1 MKPVKMD
8 TKRFIRANRV
18 QLRLEQVDYEKLVLP
33 TDPIRYIDKYL
44 DNRELSPFEEQNRS
58 VENEAGRPAY
68 DPKIIIGV
76 LLYGM
81 SEGITEL
88 RQLEKACREWAPLR
102 WFCGGIEP
110 SKSTFGEFVKKHKEA
125 IRDLFV
131 QGVEALLDNGII
143 HVEEIAMDGTRVKT
157 GASKGSFHRGKTI
170 LAKKEAAEAL
180 VEKSLQ
186 EIENAID
193 EKEEK
198 KLAGQL
204 NRNLKKLEN
213 IKAAAV
219 RHEELAKRRRE
230 KGKDE
235 KETRASITDP
245 EAGIVKTGDGGF
257 VAGYNICLGVSTDAK
272 PAILALELSR
282 DGSDMRYLDSIVEQ
296 TQETT
301 GHQVSR
307 VLVDDGIV
315 SGENLRKMAEKGIE
329 VISPAPGEKSIS
341 NSLNEDDGAEK
352 PELQVAEWDEQTK
365 NGQLPKNLFTIQDNN
380 KVFCPAGKEMRPEG
394 KLRQENRRW
403 IQLFRGVGCADCPFK
418 KACSNGKSNRR
429 ISVGVD
435 DKYLRDHQEKMKSSE
450 AQERYK
456 KRCQTVEL
464 RNAHLKQNYSM
475 RVIRRRGVEM
485 VTAVALLAA
494 ICCNASINW
503 GI

>member
-1 MKPVKMD
+1 MMNVQYKSAGIFMNPGQED
-8 TKRFIRANRV
+8 NKRFIRANRA

-33 TDPIRYIDKYL
+33 TDPIRSGDKYL
-44 DNRELSPFEEQNRS
+44 DNRDLSPFEEQNQS
-58 VENEAGRPAY
+58 VENEAGRPTY
-68 DPKIIIGV
+68 DPKIILGI

-81 SEGITEL
+81 IVGITALREL
-88 RQLEKACREWAPLR
+88 ERACREWAPLR

-110 SKSTFGEFVKKHKEA
+110 SKSTLGEFVTKNKEGL
-125 IRDLFV
+125 RELFV
-131 QGVEALLDNGII
+131 QGIEALIDNGDA

-157 GASKGSFHRGKTI
+157 GASRGSFHREKTI

-180 VEKSLQ
+180 VEKTLQ
-186 EIENAID
+186 EIENAAD
-193 EKEEK
+193 
-198 KLAGQL
+198 
-204 NRNLKKLEN
+204 
-213 IKAAAV
+213 
-219 RHEELAKRRRE
+219 E

-282 DGSDMRYLDSIVEQ
+282 DGSDMRYLDSVVEQ
-296 TQETT
+296 TQENT
-301 GHQVSR
+301 GQQVSR

-315 SGENLRKMAEKGIE
+315 SGENLRKMAEKGVE

-341 NSLNEDDGAEK
+341 NSLNEDAGAEK
-352 PELQVAEWDEQTK
+352 PELKVADGGEKTK
-365 NGQLPKNLFTIQDNN
+365 NGQLPKNLFTIQDDN

-394 KLRQENRRW
+394 KLRKENGVW
-403 IQLFRGVGCADCPFK
+403 IQLFRGVGCTDCPFK

-429 ISVGVD
+429 IKVGVD
-435 DKYLRDHQEKMKSSE
+435 DKYLRDHREKMKSLE
-450 AQERYK
+450 AREWYK